1 MKKVLIFGSGSIGNH
16 LANACRK
23 IDLSVKITD
32 ISFNALLRMKN
43 TIYPSRYSKWDK
55 EINLVNYKD
64 VFKLKDKFDI
74 VLVGTPPSSHYS
86 LVKKIYK
93 YINFEKI
100 MIEKPLSTYKTN
112 VNFKKLKLFS
122 KKKKI
127 FVGYNHS
134 VSDAFYYYEKLIKKI
149 KKKEILLIDVNW
161 KEGWKG
167 ILNAHFWNKN
177 EFSTYLG
184 NLNEGGG
191 SIHEHS
197 HGIHL
202 IVCLSKI
209 LKFKLASKI
218 FKFRNNKVKNK
229 KIYYDNYS
237 NLSWKIDQFLINYT
251 TDLISDPA
259 DKSVAIFT
267 KSKKFE
273 LIFNF
278 KKNFDLV
285 KETNLKT
292 SSIKFKYF
300 KKKRATDF
308 VREIKHIIQIN
319 NLKKYNNSYINLENG
334 LQTQKI
340 INSIF

>member
-1 MKKVLIFGSGSIGNH
+1 MREVG
-16 LANACRK
+16 
-23 IDLSVKITD
+23 LS
-32 ISFNALLRMKN
+32 M
-43 TIYPSRYSKWDK
+43 
-55 EINLVNYKD
+55 
-64 VFKLKDKFDI
+64 
-74 VLVGTPPSSHYS
+74 
-86 LVKKIYK
+86 
-93 YINFEKI
+93 
-100 MIEKPLSTYKTN
+100 ST
-112 VNFKKLKLFS
+112 
-122 KKKKI
+122 
-127 FVGYNHS
+127 
-134 VSDAFYYYEKLIKKI
+134 
-149 KKKEILLIDVNW
+149 
-161 KEGWKG
+161 
-167 ILNAHFWNKN
+167 
-177 EFSTYLG
+177 
-184 NLNEGGG
+184 
-191 SIHEHS
+191 

-308 VREIKHIIQIN
+308 IREIKHIIQIN